1 MAGTNVSQV
10 YISVIE
16 DVVANVRE
24 DFITYGVGDAVLNE
38 LQAVSFFPI
47 SRPPRAAN
55 LSNFRLISAI

>member
-1 MAGTNVSQV
+1 MASSNVSAV

-38 LQAVSFFPI
+38 LQAVSSPPPPI
-47 SRPPRAAN
+47 PPIAA
-55 LSNFRLISAI
+55 

>member
-38 LQAVSFFPI
+38 LQAVSFFFRFLDPPVPPI
-47 SRPPRAAN
+47 SR
-55 LSNFRLISAI
+55 ISG